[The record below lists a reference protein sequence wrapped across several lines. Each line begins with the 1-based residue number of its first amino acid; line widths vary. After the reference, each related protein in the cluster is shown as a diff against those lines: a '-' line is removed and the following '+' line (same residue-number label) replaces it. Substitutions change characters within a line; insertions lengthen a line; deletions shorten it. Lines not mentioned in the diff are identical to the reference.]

1 MYSYKS
7 GKVVE
12 ISGPASNG
20 QHGFVGLLENGMYAS
35 CHLTTGWRNTF
46 VTYNRDGTETV
57 ERFSYY
63 SSYRYEKEIEGVIVE
78 EQEFPD
84 TEEGKRQFNEK
95 YAPYQEALWLYN
107 MDLGRRYFP
116 FAIDSSQNYSP
127 YLLEKY
133 NKLYKDI
140 IEWQ

>member
-1 MYSYKS
+1 MNSVIFAYK
-7 GKVVE
+7 
-12 ISGPASNG
+12 
-20 QHGFVGLLENGMYAS
+20 
-35 CHLTTGWRNTF
+35 TT
-46 VTYNRDGTETV
+46 
-57 ERFSYY
+57 FSYY

-116 FAIDSSQNYSP
+116 FTIDGSQNYSP
-127 YLLEKY
+127 YLLERH
-133 NKLYKDI
+133 NKQHKDI